1 MNIDL
6 YSSRWCGF
14 CMRAK
19 MLLDSKGVE
28 YNEIDVDQD
37 SALRAQMMQR
47 SSRRTVPQ
55 IFIDEVHVGGC
66 DDLFAL
72 ERSGQLDELLAK
84 NSNDNN

>member
-37 SALRAQMMQR
+37 SALRARMMQR
-47 SSRRTVPQ
+47 SGRRTVPQ

-66 DDLFAL
+66 DDLYAL